1 MFTREITAILL
12 TLATLQGFAQEV
24 DPNERLPLPEPPF
37 QRIRL
42 EAGYGEADF
51 PITCKLRLS
60 QLYFNQ
66 GVAMLHGF
74 DLRSADRSFHHVA
87 QLEPDC
93 GMAYWGRA
101 MANLDNPDWLRP
113 FIWRAVDRKQN
124 VTPREWEWID
134 ALARCLPQPPNNVPD
149 QRQLAKAF
157 EQLALS
163 DPTDVDAQA
172 FYLRQITLNHI
183 NGAEVQPSELAP
195 LFDRVLAAN
204 TGHPISGCRAL
215 LEENADPTQALR
227 WAEAAIQAAPRNPH
241 LWTVAARLQSRL
253 ESDSAAVAS
262 AQQAVRWFAVSSNR
276 CAPLPTPDTDTDENI
291 GSPMCRDLSRMK
303 VTEAMLHLERM
314 AWQPRDAAAITLPD
328 QNGELHTLEEFR
340 GEPMLLV
347 FFLGA
352 GCPHCF
358 EQMLSLAPRK
368 SAFEEAGIQVVTI
381 STDSIE
387 GLQQTFEIDGAK
399 EAMPFL
405 VLSDKQLD
413 VFREYGVL
421 DEFSERPMH
430 GMFLLDA
437 RGRIIWQNVGVEPF
451 MAIQSL
457 LNATKGLF
465 VSREIVR

>member
-1 MFTREITAILL
+1 MFIRAITAILL
-12 TLATLQGFAQEV
+12 ALATLQGFAQEV
-24 DPNERLPLPEPPF
+24 VPNERLPLPEPPF

-42 EAGYGEADF
+42 EAGYGEANF

-66 GVAMLHGF
+66 GVALLHGF

-113 FIWRAVDRKQN
+113 FVRRAVDRKQN
-124 VTPREWEWID
+124 VTPREREWID
-134 ALARCLPQPPNNVPD
+134 ALAGCLPQPPNNVSD

-163 DPTDVDAQA
+163 DPADVEALA
-172 FYLRQITLNHI
+172 FYLRQVTLNHI
-183 NGAEVQPSELAP
+183 DGDEVQPSELAP
-195 LFDRVLAAN
+195 LFDKVLAAN
-204 TGHPISGCRAL
+204 ARHPISACRAL
-215 LEENADPTQALR
+215 LDEDTDPAQALR
-227 WAEAAIQAAPRNPH
+227 WAETAVQAAPRNPQ
-241 LWTVAARLQSRL
+241 LRTVAARLQSRL
-253 ESDSAAVAS
+253 ESDSAAVDS
-262 AQQAVRWFAVSSNR
+262 AQQAVKLFAGSRNR
-276 CAPLPTPDTDTDENI
+276 CAPLPTAITDDSI
-291 GSPMCRDLSRMK
+291 DAPLCRDLSRMK
-303 VTEAMLHLERM
+303 VTESMLHLERI

-328 QNGELHTLEEFR
+328 QHGELRALEEFR
-340 GEPMLLV
+340 GAPVLLV

-368 SAFEEAGIQVVTI
+368 TAFAEAGIQVVTI

-413 VFREYGVL
+413 VFREYGVF

-437 RGRIIWQNVGVEPF
+437 RGRMIWQNVGVEPF